1 MLVGNLPTA
10 LQPLQDV
17 QKFSIE
23 KELRKLLAFCGPIKA
38 IGFDTRRVNEAD
50 YFTGTVRVDF
60 EVAADAEYAMR
71 LYNGYTMT
79 SGSPLGKRLECSL
92 NSVQQQKAPQQHI
105 HNAPSAVGESKAD
118 LPLQKYLHAGLYM
131 NSQQHDAEAEREPVP
146 TQSESASNGHTS
158 IARLKAWW
166 EELTG
171 DEKRAAE
178 RLGWSKDT
186 WEAGAAPATGVGGWA
201 TLNNPEMLAAVALGY
216 DQEVWD
222 AEGARN

>member
-1 MLVGNLPTA
+1 MSATRQKNAEALTPFEELNLCIWNALPAEMTTGAPTTAERGHDGNGPAQRLREV
-10 LQPLQDV
+10 V
-17 QKFSIE
+17 QRCNVEAAAQEARAGGSMSPWNGHRE
-23 KELRKLLAFCGPIKA
+23 QA
-38 IGFDTRRVNEAD
+38 IAACKYISMYRGNE
-50 YFTGTVRVDF
+50 GDF
-60 EVAADAEYAMR
+60 ELAVEFME
-71 LYNGYTMT
+71 L
-79 SGSPLGKRLECSL
+79 SVSLCLE
-92 NSVQQQKAPQQHI
+92 AHGP
-105 HNAPSAVGESKAD
+105 D
-118 LPLQKYLHAGLYM
+118 
-131 NSQQHDAEAEREPVP
+131 
-146 TQSESASNGHTS
+146 S